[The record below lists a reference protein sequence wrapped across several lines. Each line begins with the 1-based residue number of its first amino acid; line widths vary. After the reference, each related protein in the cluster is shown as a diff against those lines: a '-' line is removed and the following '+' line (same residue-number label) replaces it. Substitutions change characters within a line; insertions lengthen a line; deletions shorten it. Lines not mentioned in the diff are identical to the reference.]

1 MNAIIIDDEKNG
13 AEVLQLLV
21 QQACPQVHVVA
32 VEHSAAAGITAIRQ
46 LRPELVFLDIE
57 MPTATGFDVYEAT
70 KDCNCEIIF
79 TTAYEHY
86 ALKAFKT
93 EAIDYL
99 LKPVDVDEL
108 LVAVN
113 KARNRMDTKNGNG
126 LNHRADLSAIFKS
139 IAVASR
145 KIAIPTSEGVLL
157 VAASEIVYL
166 ESDSNYTNIFLKDGR
181 KILVS
186 KTLKLI
192 EKQFLDC
199 NFCRVHSAFLVN
211 LDEVERYI
219 KGDGGTLMLRN
230 KAAVPVS
237 RSYKQELMRRIGFQ
251 Q

>member
-13 AEVLQLLV
+13 AEVLRLLLQRVCPHVQLLE
-21 QQACPQVHVVA
+21 VV
-32 VEHSAAAGITAIRQ
+32 HSAADGIETIRR
-46 LRPELVFLDIE
+46 LRPELIFLDIE
-57 MPTATGFDVYEAT
+57 MPMATGFDVYEAT
-70 KDCNCEIIF
+70 KDCNYEIIF

-99 LKPVDVDEL
+99 LKPVDIEEL
-108 LVAVN
+108 QVAVS
-113 KARNRMDTKNGNG
+113 KAGNRLLAKTGGRQASPDIAALFKNIT
-126 LNHRADLSAIFKS
+126 L
-139 IAVASR
+139 ASR
-145 KIAIPTSEGVLL
+145 KITIPTSEGVLL
-157 VAASEIVYL
+157 VAASDIVYL

-199 NFCRVHSAFLVN
+199 NFCRVHSAYLVN

-219 KGDGGTLMLRN
+219 KGDGGTLVLRN
-230 KAAVPVS
+230 HSSVPVS
-237 RSYKQELMRRIGFQ
+237 RAHKQELMRRIGFV
-251 Q
+251 

>member
-13 AEVLQLLV
+13 AEVLRLLLQRV
-21 QQACPQVHVVA
+21 CPQVQLVDVV
-32 VEHSAAAGITAIRQ
+32 HSAADGIAAIRRH
-46 LRPELVFLDIE
+46 RPELIFLDIE
-57 MPTATGFDVYEAT
+57 MPMATGFDVYEAT
-70 KDCNCEIIF
+70 KDCNYEIIF

-99 LKPVDVDEL
+99 LKPVDIEEL
-108 LVAVN
+108 QAAVSKAGNRLVA
-113 KARNRMDTKNGNG
+113 KNGG
-126 LNHRADLSAIFKS
+126 GRQSSPDITTLFKN
-139 IAVASR
+139 ITLASR
-145 KIAIPTSEGVLL
+145 KITIPTSEGVLL
-157 VAASEIVYL
+157 VAASDIVYL

-199 NFCRVHSAFLVN
+199 NFCRVHSAYLVN

-219 KGDGGTLMLRN
+219 KGDGGTLVLRN
-230 KAAVPVS
+230 RSSVPVS
-237 RSYKQELMRRIGFQ
+237 RAHKQELMRRIGFM
-251 Q
+251 